1 MTGWDERIAQ
11 LEAEFPG
18 WHIWRS
24 NAGRWWATRTGSVLR
39 REDLGTGR
47 VMTLDADDE
56 RGMRDQL
63 AGQAALTV
71 NSKASRAPRA
81 LRSPPF
87 ALARYIDGHW
97 QSTNASASESSV
109 PAAASGDGRATPKR
123 MSSVTSAPS
132 SHSGSSGA
140 HSHAERSVRARIA
153 AATCAARAAGRAIP
167 GRAATAASIAWA
179 AAH

>member
-56 RGMRDQL
+56 RGPARP
-63 AGQAALTV
+63 ARRPGH
-71 NSKASRAPRA
+71 PR
-81 LRSPPF
+81 
-87 ALARYIDGHW
+87 
-97 QSTNASASESSV
+97 Q
-109 PAAASGDGRATPKR
+109 
-123 MSSVTSAPS
+123 
-132 SHSGSSGA
+132 
-140 HSHAERSVRARIA
+140 RARGA
-153 AATCAARAAGRAIP
+153 NTELLD
-167 GRAATAASIAWA
+167 S
-179 AAH
+179 